1 MFFVIYYCFIFI
13 VVNMSYHFAGPDE
26 GAVHAPK
33 YIGFLTYLSYEKLD
47 VKKNTFK
54 KQQRLVENFQNS
66 LYFLIE
72 NDKGEGGGQSKS
84 GVSDLVGV

>member
-66 LYFLIE
+66 LYFLY
-72 NDKGEGGGQSKS
+72 KTCYLSFSVTYWKS
-84 GVSDLVGV
+84 DTFS